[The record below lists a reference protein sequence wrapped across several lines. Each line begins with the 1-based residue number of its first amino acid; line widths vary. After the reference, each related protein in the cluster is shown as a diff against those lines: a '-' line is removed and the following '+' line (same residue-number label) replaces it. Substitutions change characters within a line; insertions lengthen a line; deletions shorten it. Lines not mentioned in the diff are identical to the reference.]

1 MNIKHFSIK
10 NLCFVE
16 KDIDINEIDYFG
28 TIQNSG
34 FIKMKSGEIIDYVE
48 NPFIILLVRILRSN
62 NIKSQRKNCGNIS
75 IFFIIK

>member
-16 KDIDINEIDYFG
+16 TEINLKEIDYFG

-34 FIKMKSGEIIDYVE
+34 FIKMKSGEMLEYIE
-48 NPFIILLVRILRSN
+48 RPFIVSLVRNLLLN
-62 NIKSQRKNCGNIS
+62 NIETKSECNGSAI
-75 IFFIIK
+75 IFFVIK

>member
-16 KDIDINEIDYFG
+16 TEINLKEIDYFG

-48 NPFIILLVRILRSN
+48 NPFIILLVRILKSN
-62 NIKSQRKNCGNIS
+62 NIKSQRENCGNIS

>member
-16 KDIDINEIDYFG
+16 TEINLKEIDYFG

-34 FIKMKSGEIIDYVE
+34 FIKMKSGEMLEYIE
-48 NPFIILLVRILRSN
+48 RPFIVPLVRNLLLN
-62 NIKSQRKNCGNIS
+62 NIKTKSEWNGSVR
-75 IFFIIK
+75 IFFVIK